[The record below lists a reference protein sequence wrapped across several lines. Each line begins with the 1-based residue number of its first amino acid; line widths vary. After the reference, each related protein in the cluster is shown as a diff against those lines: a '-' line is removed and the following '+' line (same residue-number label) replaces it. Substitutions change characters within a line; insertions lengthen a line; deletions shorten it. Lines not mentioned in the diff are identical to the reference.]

1 MNKLSVTVLLASM
14 LTVFANAASSGE
26 NDSSKVIAGT
36 IGAAFG
42 MYVKMQ
48 DAYFLDAEKIGSF
61 NYIGF
66 VVPFDLP
73 YVEFGESESPKGLF
87 VTVKNT
93 IGKCS
98 AGRKIISITP
108 YTENGGRVLK
118 YKCASDAGCESLFPN
133 HKYVCEDEV
142 NLDASSV
149 EEGIMKDSRDGKV
162 YKTVKFQNVGQTW
175 MAENLN
181 YKIDGSRCLLDKKA
195 NCKKYGRLYT
205 WNAAMKACPTG
216 WRVPG
221 LRDWLGLFIGEAG
234 WDGLNEGPKG
244 EILEIGEKLKSKSGW
259 QRNGTDDLKFSVL
272 PGGIALIKKNIFLE
286 GVGVLW
292 SSEVNQDG
300 MVWVYWFNDRD
311 DISTPVAGKDDFL
324 SVRCVKDE

>member
-14 LTVFANAASSGE
+14 LTVFANA
-26 NDSSKVIAGT
+26 DSQKDVEIAKEVGR
-36 IGAAFG
+36 AFG
-42 MYVKMQ
+42 EYVVLQEAM
-48 DAYFLDAEKIGSF
+48 LDAENRIGTVKEILFTMPSSENF
-61 NYIGF
+61 
-66 VVPFDLP
+66 
-73 YVEFGESESPKGLF
+73 EFGESKSPKGIYAIA
-87 VTVKNT
+87 KKT
-93 IGKCS
+93 IGKCPK
-98 AGRKIISITP
+98 GGKWLITSH
-108 YTENGGRVLK
+108 EKNGNLK
-118 YKCASDAGCESLFPN
+118 FKCQIDAGCESLTPN
-133 HKYVCEDEV
+133 LKSVCEYEV
-142 NLDASSV
+142 NQNALSV
-149 EEGIMKDSRDGKV
+149 EEGIMKDSRDGKA
-162 YKTVKFQNVGQTW
+162 YKTVKFSNVGQTW

-181 YKIDGSRCLLDKKA
+181 YKIDGSRCLLEKKA

-234 WDGLNEGPKG
+234 WDRQNEGPKG
-244 EILEIGEKLKSKSGW
+244 EILEIGGKLKSKSGW

-300 MVWVYWFNDRD
+300 MVWVYWFFNDRD
-311 DISTPVAGKDDFL
+311 DIRTPVAGKDDFL

>member
-36 IGAAFG
+36 IGAAFR
-42 MYVKMQ
+42 MYVEMQ
-48 DAYFLDAEKIGSF
+48 DAYFLEAEKIGSF
-61 NYIGF
+61 NYIGYD
-66 VVPFDLP
+66 VPVSLP

-87 VTVKNT
+87 VAVKNT

-98 AGRKIISITP
+98 AGRKISITP

-118 YKCASDAGCESLFPN
+118 YKCASDAGCESLYPN
-133 HKYVCEDEV
+133 LKYVCQDEV
-142 NLDASSV
+142 NLDASRV
-149 EEGIMKDSRDGKV
+149 EEGIMKDSRDGKA
-162 YKTVKFQNVGQTW
+162 YKTVKFPNFEQTW

-181 YKIDGSRCLLDKKA
+181 YKIDGSRSLLDKRA

-216 WRVPG
+216 WRVPS
-221 LRDWLGLFIGEAG
+221 LRDWFTLFIGEAG
-234 WDGLNEGPKG
+234 WDSLNEGPKG

-286 GVGVLW
+286 GVGGLW

-300 MVWVYWFNDRD
+300 TVWVFWFNDRD
-311 DISTPVAGKDDFL
+311 DIINPVAGKDDFL